1 MFAYGA
7 RIHDQCSR
15 RAHFDAGQYV
25 QEFDDEG
32 ARKAWCLY
40 EMGCKGPACFSP
52 CPIFQWND
60 HTDWPIGAGHPC
72 LGCTERY
79 FWDTMTPFY
88 ERLPDVAGFGVERKA
103 DLIGLSL
110 AVGAAAGVGAH
121 AIATGIHRARTG
133 QSPKK
138 PAVDLPVVNPETKK
152 SEEDP
157 NG

>member
-1 MFAYGA
+1 
-7 RIHDQCSR
+7 
-15 RAHFDAGQYV
+15 
-25 QEFDDEG
+25 
-32 ARKAWCLY
+32 
-40 EMGCKGPACFSP
+40 
-52 CPIFQWND
+52 
-60 HTDWPIGAGHPC
+60 
-72 LGCTERY
+72 
-79 FWDTMTPFY
+79 MTPFY
-88 ERLPDVAGFGVERKA
+88 ERLPDIAGFGVERNA

-138 PAVDLPVVNPETKK
+138 PAVDLPVVNPEPKK